1 MATDI
6 FSLFT
11 SGRESPG
18 VSLFAITPSDST
30 DLTNQARLIYVGNGG
45 NVSVI
50 DTKGTTVVFANVPTG
65 GYIGPFN
72 IARVTATNT
81 TATNLVG
88 FQ

>member
-18 VSLFAITPSDST
+18 VSLFTITPSDSV
-30 DLTNQARLIYVGNGG
+30 DLTNQARLIYVGTGG
-45 NVSVI
+45 NISVT
-50 DTKGTTVVFANVPTG
+50 DNKGNTVVFKNTLPCS
-65 GYIGPFN
+65 YIGPFN
-72 IARVTATNT
+72 VARVNATGT
-81 TATNLVG
+81 TATDLVG